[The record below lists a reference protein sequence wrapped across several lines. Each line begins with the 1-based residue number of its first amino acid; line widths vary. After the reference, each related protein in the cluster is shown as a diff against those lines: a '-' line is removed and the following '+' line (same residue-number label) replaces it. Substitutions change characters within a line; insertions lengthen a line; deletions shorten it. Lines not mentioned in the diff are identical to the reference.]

1 MPVPPGLVVKTINV
15 EDMRIITTLKNYL
28 FYYIFDDKLHGHYP
42 SSDDD

>member
-28 FYYIFDDKLHGHYP
+28 FYYVFDVYITVNVMN
-42 SSDDD
+42 